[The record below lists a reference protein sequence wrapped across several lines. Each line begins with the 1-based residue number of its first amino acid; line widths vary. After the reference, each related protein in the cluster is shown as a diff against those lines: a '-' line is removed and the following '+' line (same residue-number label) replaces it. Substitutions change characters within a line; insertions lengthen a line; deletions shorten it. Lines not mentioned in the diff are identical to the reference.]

1 MTTCFGELD
10 DTLVQRCSLSLT
22 SSGQVR
28 RGPGSCPTSCFLP
41 TCCHIGS
48 DTSYLPPGEP
58 ASPGTITQNANLKI
72 TTLWRKKSA
81 QLPHWLGD
89 HWDLP
94 CLLVPLLSLLRSWP
108 FGALGPM
115 MFLGHWW
122 WCQPQAQSS
131 SAHGSHCA
139 GRQGYLHSLYCK
151 ASSRCLSLSIQGL
164 MLLVLSLLEELFL
177 LGLQPGESDQKW
189 VQEPRSC
196 QAEPLFIPFSSYVDP
211 QPYTWHRHLP
221 FQHCMY

>member
-1 MTTCFGELD
+1 MFPLPYILRSSQKRPRLLPHFLFPPHLLPYWKWYQLSSPWGTCLPRNYY
-10 DTLVQRCSLSLT
+10 TKCKPQNHNSLEEKVS
-22 SSGQVR
+22 
-28 RGPGSCPTSCFLP
+28 PTSPLTRRPLGSTLP
-41 TCCHIGS
+41 SSTTAVFAPFMAFWCSRANDVSGS
-48 DTSYLPPGEP
+48 LVVMSTPGP
-58 ASPGTITQNANLKI
+58 V
-72 TTLWRKKSA
+72 
-81 QLPHWLGD
+81 QLRTWQ
-89 HWDLP
+89 
-94 CLLVPLLSLLRSWP
+94 PLCWET
-108 FGALGPM
+108 
-115 MFLGHWW
+115 
-122 WCQPQAQSS
+122 
-131 SAHGSHCA
+131 
-139 GRQGYLHSLYCK
+139 GYLHSLYCK